1 MIRFIALALLAS
13 LTIASAASAQF
24 GPDTLVGGDL
34 QIDVEVED
42 VETKASFLGNA
53 ETDIGTINDGSWV
66 LGRARINVEAED
78 VETKASFLGNACTSI
93 GSVGGCK
100 NQGGLGF

>member
-1 MIRFIALALLAS
+1 MIRLIALALLAS

-34 QIDVEVED
+34 EIDVEVGD
-42 VETKASFLGNA
+42 VETKA
-53 ETDIGTINDGSWV
+53 
-66 LGRARINVEAED
+66 
-78 VETKASFLGNACTSI
+78 
-93 GSVGGCK
+93 VGGCK